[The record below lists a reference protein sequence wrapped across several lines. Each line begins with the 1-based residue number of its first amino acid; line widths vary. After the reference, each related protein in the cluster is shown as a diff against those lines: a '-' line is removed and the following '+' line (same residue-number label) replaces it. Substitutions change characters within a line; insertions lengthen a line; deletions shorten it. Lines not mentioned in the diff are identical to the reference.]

1 MDLAATGTVAI
12 AIGQEGHSMAQ
23 TTHENITL
31 TAPDISCGH
40 CVMSIQ
46 NRLGGLEGIDKVVA
60 SAETKRVDLS
70 FDPSKISLDKIKAEL
85 DDEGYP
91 VQE

>member
-1 MDLAATGTVAI
+1 MAEATTQV
-12 AIGQEGHSMAQ
+12 
-23 TTHENITL
+23 TTL

-40 CVMSIQ
+40 CVSSVQ
-46 NRLGGLEGIDKVVA
+46 NRLGGLEGIKSVVA
-60 SAETKRVDLS
+60 SAETKQIDLA
-70 FDPSKISLDKIKAEL
+70 FDPTKISLDKIKAEL

>member
-1 MDLAATGTVAI
+1 
-12 AIGQEGHSMAQ
+12 MAQ

-40 CVMSIQ
+40 CVMAIQ
-46 NRLGGLEGIDKVVA
+46 NRLSELEGVENVVA
-60 SAETKRVDLS
+60 SAETKHVDLT
-70 FDPSKISLDKIKAEL
+70 FDPSKITLDKIKYEL

-91 VQE
+91 VQD

>member
-1 MDLAATGTVAI
+1 MAEATTQV
-12 AIGQEGHSMAQ
+12 
-23 TTHENITL
+23 TTL

-40 CVMSIQ
+40 CVSSIQ
-46 NRLGGLEGIDKVVA
+46 NRLGELDGIKSVVA
-60 SAETKRVDLS
+60 SADTKQIDLA
-70 FDPSKISLDKIKAEL
+70 FDPAKIDLAKIKAEL